1 MGFSVKSMYLHTC
14 WVGNLWVKDC
24 LYDRHVTGPSVH
36 PLHDSA
42 CLSVSLKWSC
52 LVSQTVKGWRQKLS
66 RNAVLVCKNKPSGQ
80 RYLKRIYIKQLQKQA
95 SVNVDRWCNEATPWV
110 WYWSFTKLKEM
121 KSKGFQLWLELI
133 PFIWSVHCSKKRK
146 KRRSIYEGFLK
157 QVVEMGKSVFGS
169 RANRKTAK
177 SWHTYPVAGT
187 L

>member
-1 MGFSVKSMYLHTC
+1 MGSCTVKINILEPKTYTFKMYTVDGYSLHICLPRHKRVHGWGFLWKVCISTH
-14 WVGNLWVKDC
+14 VGLAILDC

-95 SVNVDRWCNEATPWV
+95 SVNVDRWCNETTP
-110 WYWSFTKLKEM
+110 
-121 KSKGFQLWLELI
+121 
-133 PFIWSVHCSKKRK
+133 
-146 KRRSIYEGFLK
+146 
-157 QVVEMGKSVFGS
+157 
-169 RANRKTAK
+169 
-177 SWHTYPVAGT
+177 
-187 L
+187 